1 MFLKA
6 YILFIHLANLNILSY
21 GLKFNILNN
30 CNDIVPIYSHE
41 NNKFINK
48 CNLKNLEKCT
58 IEYDRLES
66 GLIKTTLTE
75 NATLFEFTINNMGIF
90 YDISVVPPGCG
101 ICYSYDECFNISK
114 KTSFNIPLSI
124 IADTEVKL
132 ESCKN
137 LECLENRCND
147 AYLYPYDDLKTHFC
161 KVNTNTSSTTN
172 DVFNIIYCP
181 NNNQNNQNNLECN

>member
-1 MFLKA
+1 MFLKV
-6 YILFIHLANLNILSY
+6 YLLFFNLISFNIVTD

-30 CNDIVPIYSHE
+30 CNYRVPIYSHE

-48 CNLKNLEKCT
+48 CNLQNLEKCT
-58 IEYDRLES
+58 IEYERLES
-66 GLIKTTLTE
+66 GLIKTTQSE

-124 IADTEVKL
+124 MADMEDKQ

-137 LECLENRCND
+137 LECLENKCND
-147 AYLYPYDDLKTHFC
+147 AYLYPYDDLKTNFC
-161 KVNTNTSSTTN
+161 KVKTNNGSIN
-172 DVFNIIYCP
+172 DIFNIIYCP
-181 NNNQNNQNNLECN
+181 KNNNQNNLQCN